1 MFDEPPVYD
10 DGKSPIHELFDQ
22 VEWTVEPNPDVNVD
36 GIPWATHS
44 GFLNLFDR
52 QFQVYILSDG
62 RRIVMGDLINYLM
75 EVGAV

>member
-10 DGKSPIHELFDQ
+10 DGKSPIDELFDQ
-22 VEWTVEPNPDVNVD
+22 VEWTVEPHQEPSDD

-44 GFLNLFDR
+44 GFLKLFDR

-62 RRIVMGDLINYLM
+62 RRIVMSDLINYLM